1 MKAEQIL
8 EVLMDDKKYKAR
20 IEELKA
26 LEAKLSVVRQI
37 AATVEVAKVME
48 KAAQDREE
56 AVMKR
61 QSQIEVDRQQQIKD
75 IADKA
80 KEQALALDERAARE
94 REQYKDARDV
104 RAQGIAAME
113 YANKLQDKLDQ
124 QRIDLISMDND
135 VKRREQE
142 LAARIKR
149 VQEALN
155 G

>member
-20 IEELKA
+20 VDELRA

-37 AATVEVAKVME
+37 AATVEVAK
-48 KAAQDREE
+48 ALEE
-56 AVMKR
+56 SFKQAVFEVKKR
-61 QSQIEVDRQQQIKD
+61 QVQIEVDRQQQIKD

-80 KEQALALDERAARE
+80 KEQALTLDERASRE

-113 YANKLQDKLDQ
+113 YANKLKDELDS
-124 QRIDLISMDND
+124 QRANLIAMDND
-135 VKRREQE
+135 VKRRERD

-149 VQEALN
+149 VSEAFN